1 MKKNVL
7 ALSIAA
13 AVAGFGAM
21 GSAHA
26 VTTISNG
33 MMPVAGVYTPAG
45 NADFLKLNSSG
56 IGHMLL
62 VPYFSTQGSNV
73 TLISIV
79 NTDAVNGKAV
89 KVRIRGAGNSDD
101 LFDFQV
107 FLSPNDV
114 WTANISKDASGLSQ
128 ITSADGSCMKGL
140 TKNVAAPFSKLRL
153 DKKVPSTD
161 AAVIAALNLN
171 NQTRE
176 GYVEIFNMADIAPT
190 LYVTALV
197 GTGPATTV
205 VPGTTANPIY
215 AGVLHAA
222 GVATCAGLS
231 GLDVDAYGWAG
242 LTAPTTGL
250 MGEWLIIN
258 QQTAAGYGGNDTAIQ
273 ALDSSGFPAYGN
285 VVYWPQTRVVFSAW
299 PSSAFTADPLLAG
312 DLLAVGTNL
321 VVPAVLPLLQDFP
334 DMSTP
339 YTAAA
344 LADAVLKGNLKAG
357 PVYQAADLTRS
368 LAVTSLANE
377 FLTEPSIAA
386 ASDFVFSMPTRR
398 YNVAMNYETLLPS
411 FTDYSVFGWANY
423 FAPAN
428 TQASGRQVCVWG
440 LTQTAYDQNEQRPS
454 AVVPSPQAIPMFCGE
469 VSVFGINQS
478 IVPVTGSSRV
488 LSANIAV
495 QGADVGTSSYAAG
508 WLKVAT
514 PGLLG
519 VIGSSTVSLGLPI
532 LGGSFTQAV
541 GSASGSNFGVN
552 TDHRSTRYTGYAY

>member
-26 VTTISNG
+26 VTTIYNG
-33 MMPVAGVYTPAG
+33 MSPAAGVYTPAG
-45 NADFLKLNSSG
+45 DAQYLKLNPSG

-62 VPYFSTQGSNV
+62 VPYFTTQASNV

-114 WTANISKDASGLSQ
+114 WTANINKDANGLSQ

-140 TKNVAAPFSKLRL
+140 TKGVAAPFSKLRL

-190 LYVTALV
+190 LYVTGLV
-197 GTGPATTV
+197 VTTGTDTMV
-205 VPGTTANPIY
+205 LPGSVANPIY
-215 AGVLHAA
+215 AGVLHTA

-231 GLDVDAYGWAG
+231 GLDVDAAGWAG

-273 ALDSSGFPAYGN
+273 ALNSSFAPGYGN
-285 VVYWPQTRVVFSAW
+285 IVYWPQTRVVFDKW

-312 DLLAVGTNL
+312 DLLLSGTNL

-339 YTAAA
+339 YTARALQAA
-344 LADAVLKGNLKAG
+344 TDAGNRKAG
-357 PVYQAADLTRS
+357 PVYQAYDLTRS

-411 FTDYSVFGWANY
+411 FTDYTAFSYSNF

-469 VSVFGINQS
+469 VSVFGINQA
-478 IVPVTGSSRV
+478 IVPVTGSSKV
-488 LSANIAV
+488 LAANIAV
-495 QGADVGTSSYAAG
+495 QGADVGTSNYAAG

-514 PGLLG
+514 PGLG
-519 VIGSSTVSLGLPI
+519 VGSSILGLPV

-552 TDHRSTRYTGYAY
+552 TDHRSTRISTFGF